1 MSLKDQAT
9 ILRNHLL
16 QCELEI
22 DNLLA
27 GRKASAPRV
36 RSQLQAIKTLAH
48 EMRKTTT
55 EVTKSFPVKSKAT
68 KPNQK
73 PLVKDI
79 EDLEIIPPVP
89 PPPVLKREVTE
100 VKPKTRTR
108 KKRVSIAKE

>member
-27 GRKASAPRV
+27 GKKASAPRV
-36 RSQLQAIKTLAH
+36 RSQLQAIKALAH

-55 EVTKSFPVKSKAT
+55 GVTKSFPVKSKTT

-73 PLVKDI
+73 DIDI
-79 EDLEIIPPVP
+79 EEIKPPVP
-89 PPPVLKREVTE
+89 PPPVLKREVTEAIE

-108 KKRVSIAKE
+108 KKRVSIAKK

>member
-1 MSLKDQAT
+1 MTSLKDQAT

-22 DNLLA
+22 DALVG

-36 RSQLQAIKTLAH
+36 RSQLQAIKSLAH

-55 EVTKSFPVKSKAT
+55 ELTKSFPAKTRAT

-73 PLVKDI
+73 VVDI
-79 EDLEIIPPVP
+79 EEIIPPLP
-89 PPPVLKREVTE
+89 PPPVLKREVSEAIE

-108 KKRVSIAKE
+108 KKRVTIAKK